1 MPPARHVVELVL
13 TRAARADMSSSPLNQ
28 LLNLFSGFGGWEGSK
43 DDSIALVC
51 TSTGTTP
58 KLLSWW
64 ARYHIGVG
72 FGLVYIYVHE
82 TDARPGVFA
91 NVCREM
97 ARYRDATLED
107 ESDDLSDEGNDVAA
121 PDVSSEPF
129 VVPLLGGAVHVF
141 KALVSRVPRGA
152 QIVTLQASGAVSVTA
167 RRMYLLTRA
176 RALSRALSPRRRRT
190 RPTLS
195 HERAKPARR
204 GCAISTTT
212 SCCTCC
218 PQSQR

>member
-1 MPPARHVVELVL
+1 MGATLKSLVAAETRSPDLSSRHAQGFVPPARRSSSVHA
-13 TRAARADMSSSPLNQ
+13 RARADMSSSPLNQ

-107 ESDDLSDEGNDVAA
+107 ESDDLSDAGNDVA
-121 PDVSSEPF
+121 
-129 VVPLLGGAVHVF
+129 
-141 KALVSRVPRGA
+141 
-152 QIVTLQASGAVSVTA
+152 
-167 RRMYLLTRA
+167 
-176 RALSRALSPRRRRT
+176 RRT
-190 RPTLS
+190 
-195 HERAKPARR
+195 
-204 GCAISTTT
+204 
-212 SCCTCC
+212 
-218 PQSQR
+218 

>member
-1 MPPARHVVELVL
+1 
-13 TRAARADMSSSPLNQ
+13 MSSSPLN
-28 LLNLFSGFGGWEGSK
+28 LLSQLFSGFGGWESSK

-152 QIVTLQASGAVSVTA
+152 QIVTLQASGAVTVTA
-167 RRMYLLTRA
+167 
-176 RALSRALSPRRRRT
+176 
-190 RPTLS
+190 
-195 HERAKPARR
+195 
-204 GCAISTTT
+204 
-212 SCCTCC
+212 
-218 PQSQR
+218 